1 MIRINNKDISNIHL
15 GTRGVLSVYLGT
27 KLVWRKQAEVI
38 ETLSCFSN
46 GYWIDDYPWADNTPW
61 TD

>member
-1 MIRINNKDISNIHL
+1 MIKLNNKDVIDIHL
-15 GTRGVLSVYLGT
+15 GTRGVISVYLGT
-27 KLVWRKQAEVI
+27 KLVWNKQT

-46 GYWIDDYPWADNTPW
+46 GYWIDEYPWVDDEIW